1 MMEIFRFI
9 KWQWNRFAFE
19 DLAVAFMLAAVACS
33 VIVTWI
39 TSNIIAAI
47 FVGIIALVIAGLLS
61 AAIDLTRVQW
71 YKYKRDKDFEAQKVV
86 DILAGKTR
94 R

>member
-1 MMEIFRFI
+1 MEIFRFI

-19 DLAVAFMLAAVACS
+19 DFAVAFMLAAVACS

-39 TSNIIAAI
+39 TSGIIAAI
-47 FVGIIALVIAGLLS
+47 FAGIVAIVIASLLL
-61 AAIDLTRVQW
+61 ACLDLVMIQW
-71 YKYKRDKDFEAQKVV
+71 YKYKRDKDLEAQQVV

>member
-1 MMEIFRFI
+1 M
-9 KWQWNRFAFE
+9 
-19 DLAVAFMLAAVACS
+19 LAVIACS

-39 TSNIIAAI
+39 VSTIVTAI
-47 FVGIIALVIAGLLS
+47 MVGIVALVIAGLLL

>member
-1 MMEIFRFI
+1 MEIFRFI

-19 DLAVAFMLAAVACS
+19 DFAVAFMLAAVACS

-39 TSNIIAAI
+39 TSGIIAAI
-47 FVGIIALVIAGLLS
+47 FVGIIAIVIAGLLLTCL
-61 AAIDLTRVQW
+61 DLVMIQW
-71 YKYKRDKDFEAQKVV
+71 YKYKRDKDLEAQQVV

>member
-1 MMEIFRFI
+1 MEIFRFI

-39 TSNIIAAI
+39 TSGIIAAI
-47 FVGIIALVIAGLLS
+47 FVGIIAIVIAGLLLTCL
-61 AAIDLTRVQW
+61 DLVMIQW
-71 YKYKRDKDFEAQKVV
+71 YKYKRDKDLEAQQVV

>member
-1 MMEIFRFI
+1 MEIFSFI
-9 KWQWNRFAFE
+9 KWQWNRFSFDDIVIAF
-19 DLAVAFMLAAVACS
+19 VSVVIVCS
-33 VIVTWI
+33 VTVTWI
-39 TSNIIAAI
+39 VSTMVTAI
-47 FVGIIALVIAGLLS
+47 LVGIIALVIAGLLL

-71 YKYKRDKDFEAQKVV
+71 YKYKRDKDLEAQQVV